1 MKNLKIYF
9 TSDMHGYIYPTNYVD
24 RSEKNIGLLNIMS
37 NFKKDDNTL
46 IIDCG
51 DTIQGSPFT
60 NYLSNNDFTI
70 HPIADIMNAAGYDY
84 ITLGNHDFNYGLTYL
99 NKYLHTLKAKC
110 LCANIVDKTGQ
121 LPILPYDIKTLGN
134 GLKVGIIGITTDFI
148 NRWERAENI
157 ENLTISNTY
166 KAVSYYFDEVKSS
179 CDVLIGIYH
188 GGFEYDLETH
198 KQLTKTSENIAYKL
212 CEDFS
217 FDILLTGHQHMSIA
231 GQTLHGTHI
240 AQTPFNGTK
249 YLELDLTLQNDGIKT
264 IESSLKDVSINP
276 QKEMYEKYL
285 PLEEKIQEWLD
296 TPVGFLNKE
305 LMPSSHLEMALNGSE
320 LANFINQIQID
331 ESGADISCT
340 SFSNEIKGFNK
351 NVTVRDIMSTYKYPN
366 TLAVLE
372 INRKYLK
379 LALERCASYFHIDNE
394 TISISNRF
402 LKPKVQHYNYDYFNN
417 IEYTFDLRKPV
428 GSRVTSIKFKGQE
441 LSDNTSLSLVMN
453 NYRATGAGGYEFL
466 TECPMIK
473 EIQCEM
479 PEVIINYFRKHT
491 NVQVDCT
498 KYINVIY

>member
-134 GLKVGIIGITTDFI
+134 GLRVGIIGITTDFI

-157 ENLTISNTY
+157 ENLTISTTY

-320 LANFINQIQID
+320 LANFINQIQIA

-351 NVTVRDIMSTYKYPN
+351 NVTVRDILSTYPYPN
-366 TLAVLE
+366 TLAVIEVNRE
-372 INRKYLK
+372 ILK
-379 LALERCASYFHIDNE
+379 LALERCASYFDNDNGK
-394 TISISNRF
+394 ISISENF
-402 LKPKVQHYNYDYFNN
+402 LKPKVEHYNYDYFAN
-417 IEYTFDLRKPV
+417 INYTFDLNKEV
-428 GSRVTSIKFKGQE
+428 GNRVVSIKYKNEE
-441 LSDNTSLSLVMN
+441 LSNDETLTLVMN
-453 NYRATGAGGYEFL
+453 NYRSSGAGGYEFY
-466 TECPMIK
+466 ENCKVIK
-473 EIQCEM
+473 EILVEM
-479 PEVIINYFRKHT
+479 PEIIINYFK
-491 NVQVDCT
+491 NNPKVVVDT
-498 KYINVIY
+498 ARYYTTLI

>member
-60 NYLSNNDFTI
+60 NYLSNNDFTT

-134 GLKVGIIGITTDFI
+134 GLRVGIIGITTDFI

-157 ENLTISNTY
+157 ENLAISTTY

-296 TPVGFLNKE
+296 TPVGFLN
-305 LMPSSHLEMALNGSE
+305 GSKW
-320 LANFINQIQID
+320 FR
-331 ESGADISCT
+331 T
-340 SFSNEIKGFNK
+340 S
-351 NVTVRDIMSTYKYPN
+351 
-366 TLAVLE
+366 
-372 INRKYLK
+372 
-379 LALERCASYFHIDNE
+379 
-394 TISISNRF
+394 
-402 LKPKVQHYNYDYFNN
+402 
-417 IEYTFDLRKPV
+417 
-428 GSRVTSIKFKGQE
+428 
-441 LSDNTSLSLVMN
+441 
-453 NYRATGAGGYEFL
+453 
-466 TECPMIK
+466 
-473 EIQCEM
+473 
-479 PEVIINYFRKHT
+479 
-491 NVQVDCT
+491 
-498 KYINVIY
+498 

>member
-9 TSDMHGYIYPTNYVD
+9 TSDIHGYIYPTNYVD

-134 GLKVGIIGITTDFI
+134 GLRVGIIGITTDFI

-157 ENLTISNTY
+157 ENLTISATY

-351 NVTVRDIMSTYKYPN
+351 NVTVRDIMSTYPYPN
-366 TLAVLE
+366 TLAVIEVNRE
-372 INRKYLK
+372 ILK
-379 LALERCASYFHIDNE
+379 LALERCASYFDNDNGK
-394 TISISNRF
+394 ISISENF
-402 LKPKVQHYNYDYFNN
+402 LKPKVEHYNYDYFAN
-417 IEYTFDLRKPV
+417 INYTFDLNKEV
-428 GSRVTSIKFKGQE
+428 GNRVVSIKYKNEE
-441 LSDNTSLSLVMN
+441 LSNDETLTLVMN
-453 NYRATGAGGYEFL
+453 NYRSSGAGGYEFY
-466 TECPMIK
+466 ENCKVIK
-473 EIQCEM
+473 EILVEM
-479 PEVIINYFRKHT
+479 PEIIINYFKNNPKVT
-491 NVQVDCT
+491 VDKST
-498 KYINVIY
+498 YLKTIY